1 MKRSLPTLSLLLP
14 SIVFAGPL
22 ADSAPLRIT
31 SSSIESGWFT
41 GKARLD
47 DSGCWMIHLDKPSK
61 DGYTMLALML
71 VDRLELSK
79 SSAWTPIDLPAA
91 IKAQP
96 KVCLEDGAD

>member
-1 MKRSLPTLSLLLP
+1 MKKSLLALSLLLP
-14 SIVFAGPL
+14 PTVFAGQL
-22 ADSAPLRIT
+22 TDGAPLRIT
-31 SSSIESGWFT
+31 SNSIESGWFT
-41 GKARLD
+41 GKVRLD
-47 DSGCWMIHLDKPSK
+47 ARGCWMVHLDKPSK
-61 DGYTMLALML
+61 DGYTMLALMA